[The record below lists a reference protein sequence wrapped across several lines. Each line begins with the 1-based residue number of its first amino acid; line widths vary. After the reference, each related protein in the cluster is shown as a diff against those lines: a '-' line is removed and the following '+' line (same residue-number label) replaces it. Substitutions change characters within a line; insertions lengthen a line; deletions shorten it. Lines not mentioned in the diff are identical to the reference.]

1 MLHPTRTAPTR
12 PGRKGPEIDPTPG
25 VAETNPGDL
34 TFDVA
39 VTRPDGLT
47 FDVAV
52 TRPDG
57 LTLDVAVTSP
67 DGPTLDVAEISPD
80 GPTLPLD
87 STRCR
92 LKTATVTADL
102 ADPAGGAR
110 VAIR

>member
-12 PGRKGPEIDPTPG
+12 PRRKAPEIGPTPG
-25 VAETNPGDL
+25 VEVTN
-34 TFDVA
+34 
-39 VTRPDGLT
+39 PDGLT
-47 FDVAV
+47 PSVEVTSAGGLTLDVV
-52 TRPDG
+52 ETRHDG

-67 DGPTLDVAEISPD
+67 DGPTLDVAVISPD